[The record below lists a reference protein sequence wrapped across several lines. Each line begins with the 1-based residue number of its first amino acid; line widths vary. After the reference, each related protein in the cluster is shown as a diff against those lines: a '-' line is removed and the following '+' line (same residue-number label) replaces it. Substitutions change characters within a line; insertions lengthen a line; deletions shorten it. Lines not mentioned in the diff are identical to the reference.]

1 MRFALVTAIDFNLPA
16 FNSATE
22 PGVDAK
28 LNWICPAITS
38 VVACA
43 APLYGTSVILM
54 PAMKSKS
61 SVARCD
67 ALPGTEP

>member
-1 MRFALVTAIDFNLPA
+1 MRFALVTARAFSLPA
-16 FNSATE
+16 FNSDTE

-28 LNWICPAITS
+28 LTWIWPAITS

-54 PAMKSKS
+54 PAM
-61 SVARCD
+61 
-67 ALPGTEP
+67 